1 MPISKVQG
9 GYKINNTPGVSKSK
23 KAAKQRLRAIKYRQ
37 QKKRRKDRRK
47 RR

>member
-1 MPISKVQG
+1 MPIRKVNG
-9 GYKINNTPGVSKSK
+9 GYKIDNTPGDSKNK

-37 QKKRRKDRRK
+37 KKRRKDRRK

>member
-1 MPISKVQG
+1 MPISKVRG

-47 RR
+47 KR